1 MAMKRCARCHGITS
15 WSEDARARPR
25 LAGPPADLLL
35 PGKARR
41 VVQIPDDVSVLEMQ
55 LRREIELD
63 RHAAE
68 TSDSA
73 GGSEGASSR
82 TEMLPLARPRDQ
94 ERAVGFDEVGL
105 GRRPRPPH

>member
-1 MAMKRCARCHGITS
+1 
-15 WSEDARARPR
+15 
-25 LAGPPADLLL
+25 
-35 PGKARR
+35 
-41 VVQIPDDVSVLEMQ
+41 MQ

-82 TEMLPLARPRDQ
+82 TEMMPLARPGDQ
-94 ERAVGFDEVGL
+94 EPGVSRPGL
-105 GRRPRPPH
+105 PLSPPACLLPWVLA

>member
-1 MAMKRCARCHGITS
+1 MGGFTILGALDLVQDLVS
-15 WSEDARARPR
+15 LVDPR
-25 LAGPPADLLL
+25 ADLLL

-41 VVQIPDDVSVLEMQ
+41 VFQIPDDASILQMQ

-82 TEMLPLARPRDQ
+82 TEIR
-94 ERAVGFDEVGL
+94 
-105 GRRPRPPH
+105 